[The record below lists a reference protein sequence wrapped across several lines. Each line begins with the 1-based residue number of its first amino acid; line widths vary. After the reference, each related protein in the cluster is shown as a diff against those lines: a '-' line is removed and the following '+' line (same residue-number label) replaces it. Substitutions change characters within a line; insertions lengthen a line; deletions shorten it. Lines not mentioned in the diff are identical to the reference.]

1 MTREGKHLPCNLA
14 HELTSRPKISLL
26 ADIGLWTC
34 LQLSPQ
40 MTTKMQTIVRAWKV
54 WKCELH
60 MQSGKSAPVPP
71 RPRVQQFFLP
81 ATAPRE
87 ARLSVHPTKWML
99 SHSPGSPHP
108 TQKVLTGCVV
118 SGSRRLAK
126 PPLQHP
132 VLTSLSQLQP
142 WLLCAARGWKTVY
155 LFMDSLGLGSGFVSV
170 NREEIQ
176 SVNGGC

>member
-1 MTREGKHLPCNLA
+1 MQEGEPLPCNLS
-14 HELTSRPKISLL
+14 HELTSRPKISFL
-26 ADIGLWTC
+26 ADIGLGTC

-40 MTTKMQTIVRAWKV
+40 MTTKTQTIIRAWRI
-54 WKCELH
+54 WKCKLH
-60 MQSGKSAPVPP
+60 MQAGKSAPVPP

-81 ATAPRE
+81 ATAPRD
-87 ARLSVHPTKWML
+87 ARLSVRPCKWKL
-99 SHSPGSPHP
+99 GHSPGSPHP
-108 TQKVLTGCVV
+108 TQKVLTGYGV
-118 SGSRRLAK
+118 SGSRRLAE

-132 VLTSLSQLQP
+132 SAHQP
-142 WLLCAARGWKTVY
+142 LPAPSLLCSARGWKTVY